1 MKPRILIVDDCLS
14 ILESFKGMLSALH
27 HEIDC
32 ANSGKEALDFIKNN
46 PFSYAIAFVDHNFTH
61 TDDKLSK
68 GHLICQKIK
77 NISPDT
83 VTVIVSADESKESYK
98 KWLKADVDNILY
110 KPVTTDKLCVHAE
123 IALEKF
129 NLNNGK
135 FYSDNLINKKLNMI
149 GPSMEFQEMGAMAL
163 KFANSSE
170 NVLLIGE
177 TGTGKELLARAIHN
191 NSPRKDF
198 PYIVVDCSQHQGDI
212 SLMTSELFGHLKGAF
227 TGADKTKKGAFE
239 EVCGGTIFLDEFHQL
254 GAEAQPRLL
263 RAIQERVIKPL
274 GENRERKVDFR
285 LICGAKPELLE
296 KVDNGDFL
304 PDLYFRVQTLSL
316 KVPPLRERADDIL
329 ALCSHF
335 QRQISEKT
343 GVSKKILSG
352 VLKRL
357 KNYPWPGNVREL
369 ENLIKRLYVVV
380 DESII
385 REVHLPDKYRAY
397 TKSTDNFN
405 SMTMNELDHF
415 FMNQQKILIL
425 KTLKD
430 TSYNISETAKRLNMN
445 RNSLNTKLRS
455 FDLMKLTHDQ
465 KEGLLLGLVNRFGFI
480 STI

>member
-1 MKPRILIVDDCLS
+1 
-14 ILESFKGMLSALH
+14 
-27 HEIDC
+27 
-32 ANSGKEALDFIKNN
+32 
-46 PFSYAIAFVDHNFTH
+46 
-61 TDDKLSK
+61 
-68 GHLICQKIK
+68 
-77 NISPDT
+77 
-83 VTVIVSADESKESYK
+83 
-98 KWLKADVDNILY
+98 
-110 KPVTTDKLCVHAE
+110 
-123 IALEKF
+123 
-129 NLNNGK
+129 
-135 FYSDNLINKKLNMI
+135 
-149 GPSMEFQEMGAMAL
+149 
-163 KFANSSE
+163 
-170 NVLLIGE
+170 
-177 TGTGKELLARAIHN
+177 
-191 NSPRKDF
+191 
-198 PYIVVDCSQHQGDI
+198 
-212 SLMTSELFGHLKGAF
+212 MTSKLFGHLKGSF

-274 GENRERKVDFR
+274 GESREKKVDFR